1 MIRRSVSALAVLLTV
16 SVSIPIYGQTAESPS
31 GDRFADSL
39 QELQQRMEALETQNA
54 RLESQLNAQRE
65 LNLGDEPDAS
75 ESLESPESAP
85 DSLEALLQ
93 ATEKTGERLSKIEE
107 GIKKDAE
114 AAKKKKEEDAKKD
127 KKWFEKYT
135 IRGYVQF
142 RVNDVFDDDGPAKA
156 QSVGDS
162 SIGDNQSF
170 LIRRARLI
178 LSGDVSE
185 HLSLYFQP
193 DFASS
198 VPGSPDAN
206 QFAQIRDLYADVF
219 LDDDKELRFRIG
231 QSKVPYGWENLQSS
245 SNRLPLDRSDSLNT
259 AVRNERDLGIFCYWT
274 PVEVQDTFKY
284 IMDEGLKGSGNYG
297 LAGFG
302 VYNGQGGSFR
312 EQNDGLHAV
321 ARVAY
326 PFWLTDCQ
334 LVEVGMQGYTGKYT
348 VLTSP
353 ISPLGVGAA
362 RGPAS
367 APGGI
372 EDERLAWTF
381 VYYPQPIGFQSEWT
395 VGRGPSLNDAQT
407 AVGESALY
415 GGYAMAMYRQKLEK
429 GELIPFAR
437 WNYYQGGYKTERNA
451 PNSQIEEWEFG
462 AEWQFSKSLEFVA
475 MYTITDRTNTQAI
488 STANTPSYEQFNG
501 QLLRFQVQVT
511 Y

>member
-31 GDRFADSL
+31 GDRFADTL
-39 QELQQRMEALETQNA
+39 QELQQRMEALEAQNA
-54 RLESQLNAQRE
+54 LLESERKAQRKP
-65 LNLGDEPDAS
+65 NIGDDPDADEPEDS
-75 ESLESPESAP
+75 ESSDGSEDAP
-85 DSLEALLQ
+85 DSLEALLK
-93 ATEKTGERLSKIEE
+93 ATEKTDDRLSRIEE

-114 AAKKKKEEDAKKD
+114 AAKKKKEKDAKKE

-135 IRGYVQF
+135 IRGYAQF
-142 RVNDVFDDDGPAKA
+142 RVNDVFENDGPAKA

-193 DFASS
+193 DFASN
-198 VPGSPDAN
+198 VPGSSDSN
-206 QFAQIRDLYADVF
+206 QFAQIRDLYADLY
-219 LDDDKELRFRIG
+219 LDDDKEFRFRVG

-245 SNRLPLDRSDSLNT
+245 SNRLPLDRSDSLNS

-326 PFWLTDCQ
+326 PFWLNDCQ
-334 LVEVGMQGYTGKYT
+334 LVEVGMQGYTGKYTGKYT

-362 RGPAS
+362 RVPAS

-381 VYYPQPIGFQSEWT
+381 V
-395 VGRGPSLNDAQT
+395 
-407 AVGESALY
+407 
-415 GGYAMAMYRQKLEK
+415 
-429 GELIPFAR
+429 
-437 WNYYQGGYKTERNA
+437 
-451 PNSQIEEWEFG
+451 
-462 AEWQFSKSLEFVA
+462 
-475 MYTITDRTNTQAI
+475 
-488 STANTPSYEQFNG
+488 
-501 QLLRFQVQVT
+501 
-511 Y
+511 